1 VQCCTEGWL
10 PLRRWCDSA
19 MRLAGPR
26 RRRPGQP
33 GRTGRRR
40 GSPGAAQ
47 NSQGFWPPPSHG
59 HCAARAGRYVCMY
72 DVEERLLLRRFQ
84 ISANRSLD
92 GVLDQLNS
100 RTLTDAGP
108 AALIDDPPSDDD
120 AELLPASA
128 AGALPHFRAQGFLH
142 ATHGAMLCMA
152 KEATA
157 LSLAA

>member
-1 VQCCTEGWL
+1 
-10 PLRRWCDSA
+10 
-19 MRLAGPR
+19 
-26 RRRPGQP
+26 
-33 GRTGRRR
+33 
-40 GSPGAAQ
+40 
-47 NSQGFWPPPSHG
+47 
-59 HCAARAGRYVCMY
+59 MY

-128 AGALPHFRAQGFLH
+128 AGALPHF
-142 ATHGAMLCMA
+142 
-152 KEATA
+152 
-157 LSLAA
+157 

>member
-1 VQCCTEGWL
+1 
-10 PLRRWCDSA
+10 
-19 MRLAGPR
+19 
-26 RRRPGQP
+26 
-33 GRTGRRR
+33 
-40 GSPGAAQ
+40 
-47 NSQGFWPPPSHG
+47 
-59 HCAARAGRYVCMY
+59 MY

-128 AGALPHFRAQGFLH
+128 AGAYPRIRARGVVH
-142 ATHGAMLCMA
+142 ANHMVG
-152 KEATA
+152 
-157 LSLAA
+157 